1 MPSLDKRK
9 ILKSVAQLQRS
20 TSPRPK
26 NNYSQFGVSDRS
38 SLSKKGNHNGGL
50 GHGYCYNITVDK
62 YGNEY
67 CEKVLK
73 ATLNENN
80 NHAIGYSSD
89 VYLKYI
95 KSADADIRLRV
106 DEISRKPVS

>member
-1 MPSLDKRK
+1 MGFLPNMNQSKLTEGNSKFKGEEVNVARLISL
-9 ILKSVAQLQRS
+9 
-20 TSPRPK
+20 
-26 NNYSQFGVSDRS
+26 Y
-38 SLSKKGNHNGGL
+38 
-50 GHGYCYNITVDK
+50 
-62 YGNEY
+62 NEY

>member
-38 SLSKKGNHNGGL
+38 SLSKKGNHHGGV
-50 GHGYCYNITVDK
+50 GHGYTK
-62 YGNEY
+62 ERKEY
-67 CEKVLK
+67 CGIVVWLKVP
-73 ATLNENN
+73 
-80 NHAIGYSSD
+80 YSRQAGAGKTS
-89 VYLKYI
+89 
-95 KSADADIRLRV
+95 
-106 DEISRKPVS
+106 